1 MPLIACFRWQAK
13 YSQRGSE
20 VPRVRAAKY
29 RRPSSTSQSYRRSS
43 TSPTRSQTRMTRTK
57 KLSLTDPALV
67 QAIDEQHTLFIER
80 FGREPT
86 PDDPLFFCWHSTTPV
101 PMCEM

>member
-1 MPLIACFRWQAK
+1 
-13 YSQRGSE
+13 
-20 VPRVRAAKY
+20 
-29 RRPSSTSQSYRRSS
+29 
-43 TSPTRSQTRMTRTK
+43 MTRTK

-101 PMCEM
+101 PMCEICIAEYEHGVVEAATEAGVDPARALEAAGIDDRFGTLKARN